1 MLSITGSG
9 SLEAASSNTE
19 LQAVTAD
26 CFKTVIAESRSV
38 EAVSNEQLQAVI
50 AFYCKAVIAGS
61 GSCLSQRITTIL

>member
-9 SLEAASSNTE
+9 SLEAASSNAE

-38 EAVSNEQLQAVI
+38 EAVSNEQLSQLTPR
-50 AFYCKAVIAGS
+50 
-61 GSCLSQRITTIL
+61 LSLQVQGVWKLRRAMSS